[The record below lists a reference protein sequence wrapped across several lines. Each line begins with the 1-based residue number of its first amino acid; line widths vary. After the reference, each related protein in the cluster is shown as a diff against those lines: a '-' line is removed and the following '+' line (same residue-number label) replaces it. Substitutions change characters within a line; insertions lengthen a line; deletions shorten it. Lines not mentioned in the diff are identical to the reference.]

1 MKSLDERL
9 DEYDRMIC
17 ERFNPY
23 ITKDGTSTGDKTM
36 ATNHTGGADLQD
48 KPFPVINPPKGCPT
62 HVPWSALDEEM
73 AYKNHRQTL
82 SRLAERGGL
91 NVIEI
96 YLNYHKI
103 DIKDFRSISQQDAIA
118 LINMLNDK

>member
-23 ITKDGTSTGDKTM
+23 ITKDDTSTGDKTM

-62 HVPWSALDEEM
+62 HVPWSALDEDH
-73 AYKNHRQTL
+73 AYRIHCQTL
-82 SRLAERGGL
+82 SQLAERGGMD
-91 NVIEI
+91 VKEI
-96 YLNYHKI
+96 YLNYYKLGLR
-103 DIKDFRSISQQDAIA
+103 DIFTIAQQDAIA
-118 LINMLNDK
+118 LVNMLNDK